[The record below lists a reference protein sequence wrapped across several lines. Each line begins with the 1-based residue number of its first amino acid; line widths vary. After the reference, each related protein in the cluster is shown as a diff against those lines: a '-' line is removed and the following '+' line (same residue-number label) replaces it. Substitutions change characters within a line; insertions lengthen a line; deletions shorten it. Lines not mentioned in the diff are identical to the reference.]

1 MQGYRVGIDVG
12 GTKVMLGLLDSE
24 GTILTTSV
32 MPTPSITAGAE
43 AFVAALCEA
52 MRALLAQGNTTL
64 AQLAGFGVGVP
75 GTVSWQTGV
84 VRYCPNL
91 FGEVQLHM
99 ADLFFQAL
107 GIRPAVVQDSWAAAY
122 AEYMFGQREQTP
134 DMLCVT
140 VGTGIGCGVI
150 LGGKVFG
157 GALGTAGEL
166 GHVPIVFG
174 GRPCVCGQRGCLE
187 RYVSGTAIYTQAMER
202 FPDKLR
208 GMPPKAESVFTLA
221 YAGDGDALA
230 LIAECVDYLA
240 YGLAVTIDLLAVD
253 TVVISGG
260 VSAHKALLIDP
271 LEAKIRAYAY
281 PPWAKAERL
290 RVLPAA
296 LGAEAPMVG
305 AAFLTPS
312 HIR

>member
-12 GTKVMLGLLDSE
+12 GTKVKLGLLDE
-24 GTILTTSV
+24 NGAVLQTSV
-32 MPTPSITAGAE
+32 MPTPTIAAGAE
-43 AFVAALCEA
+43 AFVGALCEA
-52 MRALLAQGNTTL
+52 MRALLLQGNVTL
-64 AQLAGFGVGVP
+64 AQLAGLGVGVP
-75 GTVSWQTGV
+75 GTVTWQTGV

-91 FGEVQLHM
+91 FGEVQLPM
-99 ADLFFQAL
+99 ADLFLQAL

-122 AEYMFGQREQTP
+122 AEYVFGQKRQTP

-187 RYVSGTAIYTQAMER
+187 RYVSGTAIYSQAMER

-208 GMPPKAESVFTLA
+208 GLPPKAETVFTLA
-221 YAGDGDALA
+221 YAGDADALA

-240 YGLAVTIDLLAVD
+240 YGLAVAIDLLAVD
-253 TVVISGG
+253 TVVLSGG
-260 VSAHKALLIDP
+260 VSAHKTLLIDP

-281 PPWAKAERL
+281 PPWAKNGRL
-290 RVLPAA
+290 TVQQAV

-305 AAFLTPS
+305 AAFLTPE